1 MKVAIAAEEG
11 RVNTYVDSRLG
22 RAAYFLIGELGTPIT
37 TWQIRPN
44 EAGASGAGVGTAQ
57 FLVDAKA
64 NAVVAGNIGPNAAK
78 VLNAAGIRMF
88 LAERIS
94 LTQAVAALA
103 KGELSQ
109 VNTPSVQV
117 HSGLAQASEPA
128 VNILLAVATDGTMV
142 AQHFGH
148 CPIYTLVRIQNGE
161 EVARRAVQNP
171 GHTPGFLP
179 KFLAEK
185 GVDCVVAG
193 GMGQKAIDL
202 FNEQGV
208 DTIVGVTGSVD
219 EVIAMYA
226 AGQLKGGESACDHNH
241 S

>member
-88 LAERIS
+88 LAER
-94 LTQAVAALA
+94 AALA

-161 EVARRAVQNP
+161 EVARRAVKNP